1 MDFLL
6 LKNTIAPL
14 LLSDS
19 ALISGEKV
27 DSPDSD
33 VTQRLELTG
42 GQGPWQTEDMEKWT
56 DEMFGKEEKN
66 TPIVMPGC

>member
-1 MDFLL
+1 MDLL
-6 LKNTIAPL
+6 LMKNTIAPL
-14 LLSDS
+14 LQPDS
-19 ALISGEKV
+19 AHDSGQKV

-42 GQGPWQTEDMEKWT
+42 GQGPQQIEDMEKWT
-56 DEMFGKEEKN
+56 DEMFGKKEQN